1 MHSGS
6 FGVQRDCN
14 RDESTAVLHETCGTA
29 ALFVG
34 NAKYLSE
41 RLLTKTLVNYIGGGG
56 GKIKVCGCPA
66 LDRAGYAEYIRKS
79 NRRFL

>member
-34 NAKYLSE
+34 CAKKSSK
-41 RLLTKTLVNYIGGGG
+41 RLLTKTLVKLIGGG
-56 GKIKVCGCPA
+56 GKIKEA
-66 LDRAGYAEYIRKS
+66 KTR
-79 NRRFL
+79 NRR

>member
-34 NAKYLSE
+34 CAKKSPK
-41 RLLTKTLVNYIGGGG
+41 RLLTKALVNYIGGGG
-56 GKIKVCGCPA
+56 G
-66 LDRAGYAEYIRKS
+66 
-79 NRRFL
+79 

>member
-1 MHSGS
+1 MHGGS

-34 NAKYLSE
+34 CAKKSPK
-41 RLLTKTLVNYIGGGG
+41 RLLTKTLVKLIGGG

-66 LDRAGYAEYIRKS
+66 LDRAGHAEYIRKS

>member
-29 ALFVG
+29 TFFVRCD
-34 NAKYLSE
+34 KKSPK
-41 RLLTKTLVNYIGGGG
+41 RLLKKTLAKRKGGGV
-56 GKIKVCGCPA
+56 K
-66 LDRAGYAEYIRKS
+66 
-79 NRRFL
+79 